1 MQKEFHVITE
11 KDKHGYFAR
20 CIDLEGCFAQGD
32 TYEEVEKEIRDAIQ
46 LHLMDRE
53 NGGDELNDRESIS
66 LSSIKVMMPA

>member
-1 MQKEFHVITE
+1 MQREFHVLIE

-20 CIDLEGCFAQGD
+20 CIDVDGCFAQGD
-32 TYEEVEKEIRDAIQ
+32 MYEEVEKEIKDAIQ

-53 NGGDELNDRESIS
+53 NGSDEFNDRESIS

>member
-1 MQKEFHVITE
+1 MQREFHAIIE

-20 CIDLEGCFAQGD
+20 CVDVDGCFAQGD
-32 TYEEVEKEIRDAIQ
+32 TYEEVEEEIRDAIQ

-53 NGGDELNDRESIS
+53 NGDNEFNERESIS